1 MAKKTAKKTSVK
13 LPRSIKRMFPNV
25 DHAVD
30 ATKAVEISV
39 NRQDCKAG
47 KRMDATECALA
58 KAAKRELK
66 VDGVIIGMTSS
77 YLIKGNEA
85 IRFSTPASVRTEIVS
100 FDRHQD
106 FAPGDYRLT
115 PKSATSRFG
124 SGYRAPRKDDRT
136 SKTAK
141 RKVHKTA
148 RVRVL
153 PHGVEA

>member
-1 MAKKTAKKTSVK
+1 MSKPKKKSSVK

-25 DHAVD
+25 NHAVD

-58 KAAKRELK
+58 QAAKRELK
-66 VDGVIIGMTSS
+66 VDGVIVGMSVS

-85 IRFSTPASVRTEIVS
+85 IRFATPASVRSEIIS

-106 FAPGDYRLT
+106 FAPGDYHLI

-124 SGYRAPRKDDRT
+124 SGYRAKHKGGT
-136 SKTAK
+136 SKTVK